1 MATTVGTVT
10 ELKVRQDGVIDLGIV
25 TLLDSATNVT
35 EYFILWVGDIGQPT
49 PFSVWIARS
58 LVVSLLK
65 DALVNTLNV
74 SVTCEDGSS
83 IIQFV
88 DLLAA

>member
-1 MATTVGTVT
+1 MATNIGTVT
-10 ELKVRQDGVIDLGIV
+10 DIKVRQDGIVDLGFV
-25 TLLDSATNVT
+25 TLLDSTTNVS
-35 EYFILWVGDIGQPT
+35 ELFILWVGDIGQPT

-65 DALVNTLNV
+65 DALVNKLSV
-74 SVTCEDGSS
+74 SVTHEDSSS
-83 IIQFV
+83 IIQWV